1 MGITLNEIAYDLL
14 NLIRA
19 GRSAA
24 SETISIDQIKFWV
37 VNTRA
42 QLIRNEANKQRT
54 IDPELIQDLGC
65 LEVEAVDAALCCNI
79 SVDCNVVR
87 TKKRIPGFIE
97 INQKPLI
104 TRVGPINRT
113 SPQYDLIPIERLP
126 FEFQNKFT
134 KNQIKSYIHGD
145 YIYLAGHKDNP
156 DVFTLSHINV
166 AGVFE
171 DPRSITDF
179 ECENEPCYTDD
190 GSFKIKR
197 WMIEQMKA
205 QILELDLKVIASSYI
220 DKTSDSKA
228 DLENQAQP

>member
-19 GRSAA
+19 GRSVA
-24 SETISIDQIKFWV
+24 SETITIDQVKFWV
-37 VNTRA
+37 VNSRA

-65 LEVEAVDAALCCNI
+65 LEVEAIDAALCCNV

-87 TKKRIPGFIE
+87 TKMKIPGFIE

-156 DVFTLSHINV
+156 DVFTLAYVNV

-171 DPRSITDF
+171 DPRSIVDF

-190 GSFKIKR
+190 SSFKIKR

-205 QILELDLKVIASSYI
+205 QIVQLDLQTIAGSFT
-220 DKTSDSKA
+220 DKTSDSKVN
-228 DLENQAQP
+228 LENQVQQ

>member
-19 GRSAA
+19 GRSVAG
-24 SETISIDQIKFWV
+24 ETISIDQVKFWV

-54 IDPELIQDLGC
+54 IDPELVQDLGC
-65 LEVEAVDAALCCNI
+65 LELETVDAALCCNI

-87 TKKRIPGFIE
+87 TKKSIPGFIE
-97 INQKPLI
+97 VNQKPLI

-113 SPQYDLIPIERLP
+113 APQYDFIPIERLP

-145 YIYLAGHKDNP
+145 HIYLAGHKDNI
-156 DVFTLSHINV
+156 DLFTLSYVNIL
-166 AGVFE
+166 GVFE
-171 DPRSITDF
+171 DPRTLSDF
-179 ECENEPCYTDD
+179 KCDNDACYTDD
-190 GSFKIKR
+190 SSFKIKR
-197 WMIEQMKA
+197 WMIEQMKS
-205 QILELDLKVIASSYI
+205 QILQLDLQTIAGTFT
-220 DKTSDSKA
+220 DKTSDSKLN
-228 DLENQAQP
+228 LENQAQP

>member
-1 MGITLNEIAYDLL
+1 MAITLNEIAYDLL

-19 GRSAA
+19 GRSVAG
-24 SETISIDQIKFWV
+24 ETISIDQIKFWV
-37 VNTRA
+37 VNSRA

-65 LEVEAVDAALCCNI
+65 LELEAVDAALCCNV

-87 TKKRIPGFIE
+87 TKKKIPGFIE
-97 INQKPLI
+97 INQKPLV

-113 SPQYDLIPIERLP
+113 SPQYDFIPIERLP

-156 DVFTLSHINV
+156 DVFALSYVNI

-171 DPRSITDF
+171 DPRSIADF
-179 ECENEPCYTDD
+179 ECENEACYSDD
-190 GSFKIKR
+190 GSFRIKR

-205 QILELDLKVIASSYI
+205 QILQLDLQTIAGSFT
-220 DKTSDSKA
+220 DKTSDSKL

>member
-19 GRSAA
+19 GRSVAG
-24 SETISIDQIKFWV
+24 ETISIDQVKFWV

-54 IDPELIQDLGC
+54 IDPELVQDLGC
-65 LEVEAVDAALCCNI
+65 LELETVDAALCCNV

-87 TKKRIPGFIE
+87 TKKSIPGFIE
-97 INQKPLI
+97 VNQKPLI

-113 SPQYDLIPIERLP
+113 APQYDFIPIERLP

-134 KNQIKSYIHGD
+134 KNQIKSYIHDGH
-145 YIYLAGHKDNP
+145 IYLAGHKDNI
-156 DVFTLSHINV
+156 DLFTLSYVNIL
-166 AGVFE
+166 GVFE
-171 DPRSITDF
+171 DPRTLSDF
-179 ECENEPCYTDD
+179 KCDNDACYTDD
-190 GSFKIKR
+190 SSFKIKR

-205 QILELDLKVIASSYI
+205 QIIKLDLQIISGAFT
-220 DKTSDSKA
+220 DKTSDSKL
-228 DLENQAQP
+228 DLENQAQG